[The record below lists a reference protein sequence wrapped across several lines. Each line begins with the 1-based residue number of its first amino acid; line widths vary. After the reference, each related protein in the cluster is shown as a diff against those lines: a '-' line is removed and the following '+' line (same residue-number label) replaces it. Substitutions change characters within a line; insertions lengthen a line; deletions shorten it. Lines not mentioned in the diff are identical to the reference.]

1 MSCKKLPSV
10 WYEILRLFVN
20 ALTAD
25 DQYSGSN
32 MQNLQQQIQT
42 PLSQKQKAL
51 SGFFIAFLKCAWNLE
66 HFQKKDEYSSLIISE
81 IIDAERRGYL
91 NV

>member
-1 MSCKKLPSV
+1 M
-10 WYEILRLFVN
+10 
-20 ALTAD
+20 T
-25 DQYSGSN
+25 
-32 MQNLQQQIQT
+32 
-42 PLSQKQKAL
+42 L

-66 HFQKKDEYSSLIISE
+66 HFQKKDGYSSLIISE

>member
-1 MSCKKLPSV
+1 
-10 WYEILRLFVN
+10 
-20 ALTAD
+20 
-25 DQYSGSN
+25 
-32 MQNLQQQIQT
+32 MQNLPQQLQPPI
-42 PLSQKQKAL
+42 SQKQKIF

-66 HFQKKDEYSSLIISE
+66 HFPKKDEYPSLIISE

>member
-1 MSCKKLPSV
+1 MM
-10 WYEILRLFVN
+10 IF
-20 ALTAD
+20 
-25 DQYSGSN
+25 
-32 MQNLQQQIQT
+32 
-42 PLSQKQKAL
+42 
-51 SGFFIAFLKCAWNLE
+51 SGFFISFPKCAWKLE

>member
-1 MSCKKLPSV
+1 MQSLP
-10 WYEILRLFVN
+10 
-20 ALTAD
+20 
-25 DQYSGSN
+25 
-32 MQNLQQQIQT
+32 QQFQT
-42 PLSQKQKAL
+42 PFSQKQKTF